1 MVSKTAYQCHSHSG
15 SPFLPVS
22 CGLLIPVA
30 QSFPSLAG
38 LALLAW
44 GRTGACLVWFL
55 RGPMRSSRCLVAP
68 GDSLGPAVA
77 SPAGL
82 SKFRTRPSGERIYS
96 PRFARRVT
104 AVSLVKAFS
113 SLIWSSPRCVLWLC
127 SFSISWLFTSEFSL
141 YLKLKR
147 RSKNRSVFLF
157 LTYFL

>member
-1 MVSKTAYQCHSHSG
+1 MPFPFWLPFPPSILWTSDSRGSVLPFSCRADPSGMRTDWGVLGLISKGPYAKLT
-15 SPFLPVS
+15 LPS
-22 CGLLIPVA
+22 CP
-30 QSFPSLAG
+30 
-38 LALLAW
+38 
-44 GRTGACLVWFL
+44 R
-55 RGPMRSSRCLVAP
+55 
-68 GDSLGPAVA
+68 DSLGPAVA

-82 SKFRTRPSGERIYS
+82 SKFRTRPAGEPIYS
-96 PRFARRVT
+96 PRFACRVT

-157 LTYFL
+157 LTYFLWYENL